1 MNLHAFLDSM
11 GGIQKPDDRPAR
23 PLTDEGKIY
32 IDSLARQIMGEYPE
46 ESFGDLVEVTSSH
59 SWAVESYNKAVSD
72 VYSFVFENKKT
83 THEWEEKIKKL
94 CRERVALGG
103 YRLAKSIESIYK

>member
-32 IDSLARQIMGEYPE
+32 IDSLAHQIMMEFTP
-46 ESFGDLVEVTSSH
+46 ESFGDLLNVTSSH
-59 SWAVESYNKAVSD
+59 TWAVESYNKAVEH
-72 VYSFVFENKKT
+72 VYPFVFENKKT
-83 THEWEEKIKKL
+83 THEWEEKIKTL
-94 CRERVALGG
+94 CRERVALAG
-103 YRLAKSIESIYK
+103 YRLAKSI